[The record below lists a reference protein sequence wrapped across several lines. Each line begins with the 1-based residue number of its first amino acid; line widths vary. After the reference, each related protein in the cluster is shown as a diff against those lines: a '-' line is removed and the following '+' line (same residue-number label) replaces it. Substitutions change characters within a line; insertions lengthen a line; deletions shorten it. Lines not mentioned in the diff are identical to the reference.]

1 MSKSPKGCIYIVENL
16 ASTKH
21 DEFLKKEL
29 ETQLFKGK
37 AEASP
42 KEIDGELMQ
51 ENSCP
56 ENPTPSKSVLNPPL
70 ATTTVDPYGPI
81 SGQLMGA
88 MKEACKETFLGGNP
102 RIVQGMYKCT
112 IYSPME
118 YYGNVCDVLKRR
130 RGNIV
135 DNDYQ
140 DLTSLYIIIAELP
153 VVESFGFYNEVMR
166 LTSGR
171 VTPHI
176 EFDSWQVLEI
186 DPFYVP
192 ETKEVN
198 FILFNIFRK
207 SKNMAT
213 KGS

>member
-1 MSKSPKGCIYIVENL
+1 M
-16 ASTKH
+16 T
-21 DEFLKKEL
+21 
-29 ETQLFKGK
+29 
-37 AEASP
+37 
-42 KEIDGELMQ
+42 
-51 ENSCP
+51 
-56 ENPTPSKSVLNPPL
+56 
-70 ATTTVDPYGPI
+70 DPYGPI
-81 SGQLMGA
+81 SGQLIGT

-130 RGNIV
+130 RGNII

-186 DPFYVP
+186 DPFYVST
-192 ETKEVN
+192 TKEEIEEDGDEGLMKNPAKLLIEKVRKRKGMALDKVLVVN
-198 FILFNIFRK
+198 GDKQSNIGK
-207 SKNMAT
+207 AS
-213 KGS
+213 